1 MTEQSI
7 GTTIFSLTAP
17 GCTIIHG
24 TAAVQLARSVNESA
38 ASIRNADS
46 TRFGFFASLP
56 PVLDDINA
64 AVREAIY
71 ALDVLKADGITL
83 FTRYGAKNT
92 YLGDPAFLPLWS
104 ALNTRQAVVFIHP
117 THLASTDLVNSR
129 LPQPM
134 IDYPHETTRAAV
146 DLIMNNRIREFPQCR
161 IILSHAGGTLP
172 YLATRAAHM
181 LPDFGLSAKPAAEFL
196 ADARTLYYDLALS
209 GNEFTLTF
217 LMQFVGPSKILF
229 GTDFPYAPLKTV
241 RTHTAGIDAFEMDEE
256 TDEKIARGNA
266 LGLFPRLRDLTSS
279 PFS

>member
-7 GTTIFSLTAP
+7 DTTILSLTAP

-38 ASIRNADS
+38 ASIRDADP

-83 FTRYGAKNT
+83 FTRYGAENT

-104 ALNTRQAVVFIHP
+104 ALNDRQTVVFIHP
-117 THLASTDLVNSR
+117 THLSTTDLVNSR

-146 DLIMNNRIREFPQCR
+146 DLIMHNRIREFPQCR

-181 LPDFGLSAKPAAEFL
+181 LFDSGLSAKPAEDFL
-196 ADARTLYYDLALS
+196 VDARTLYYDLALS

-241 RTHTAGIDAFEMDEE
+241 RTHTTGIDAFEMDEE
-256 TDEKIARGNA
+256 TNEKIAKGNA
-266 LGLFPRLRDLTSS
+266 LRLFPRLRDLTPS

>member
-7 GTTIFSLTAP
+7 NTTILSLTAP
-17 GCTIIHG
+17 GCTIIDG

-38 ASIRNADS
+38 ASIRDADS

-56 PVLDDINA
+56 PVLDDMNA

-71 ALDVLKADGITL
+71 ALDVLQADGITL
-83 FTRYGAKNT
+83 FTRYGAGNT

-104 ALNTRQAVVFIHP
+104 ALNARQAVVFIHP
-117 THLASTDLVNSR
+117 THLPTTDLVNSR

-146 DLIMNNRIREFPQCR
+146 DLIMHNRIREFPQCR

-181 LPDFGLSAKPAAEFL
+181 LPDSGLSAKPAAEFL

-209 GNEFTLTF
+209 GNEFTLTC
-217 LMQFVGPSKILF
+217 LIRFVGPSKILF

-241 RTHTAGIDAFEMDEE
+241 RTHTAGVDAFEMDEE
-256 TDEKIARGNA
+256 TNEKIARGNA
-266 LGLFPRLRDLTSS
+266 LGLFPRLRDLPPSS
-279 PFS
+279 FA